1 MFARVFPHLSSIQP
15 LVWAIV
21 EEEDRFVR
29 LEAFSKSAPPARNKS
44 SCSCEFDS
52 LQDLLCESLGVIDDD
67 AAKSHI
73 DWLTSLFQPGRK
85 VCWRLVD
92 RRFAEE
98 EAADI
103 CTLSQH
109 AGTNALLGKA
119 LIPICEGQSSGRG
132 TNAGDQQ

>member
-1 MFARVFPHLSSIQP
+1 MVYDSVDTAEQP
-15 LVWAIV
+15 LMWAIV

-29 LEAFSKSAPPARNKS
+29 LEAFSKFAPPARNKS

-73 DWLTSLFQPGRK
+73 DWLTSLFQPSRK

-92 RRFAEE
+92 RWFTEE

-103 CTLSQH
+103 CESGQFVGIQARSITSCL
-109 AGTNALLGKA
+109 
-119 LIPICEGQSSGRG
+119 PICEGQSSGRG
-132 TNAGDQQ
+132 TSAGDQQ

>member
-1 MFARVFPHLSSIQP
+1 MVYDSVDTAEQP
-15 LVWAIV
+15 LMWAIV

-29 LEAFSKSAPPARNKS
+29 LEAFSKFAPPARNKS

-73 DWLTSLFQPGRK
+73 DWLTSLFQPSRK

-92 RRFAEE
+92 RWFTEE

-103 CTLSQH
+103 CKS
-109 AGTNALLGKA
+109 
-119 LIPICEGQSSGRG
+119 GQFIGIHV
-132 TNAGDQQ
+132 